1 MNNQPISMEAFVQCF
16 RKQFL
21 FQNGRGGHRKG
32 RYYTAYNKERGLHND
47 KWAIMVFIHTA
58 PLYGFGDY
66 EIISELGIN
75 RNMFSLLKEETPKF
89 ISDQCQDK
97 TLHLTLINKIALVKN
112 SVRNEFKVSC

>member
-1 MNNQPISMEAFVQCF
+1 MEAFVQCF